1 MYDIPAVIFAGG
13 KSSRMGSDKALL
25 PFAEFSTLSEAQH
38 HKLSQLFS
46 QVYLSSKEN
55 KFDFNCEVIEDTH
68 AESSPLVGI
77 VSVFETLEADEVFIL
92 SVDAPLVDKSIIDRL
107 LEKRESKNKEETVNA
122 DALIAN
128 SPDGVQPLCG
138 MYRRSILPLA
148 RTHLAQNNHRLTALL
163 KASHVKH
170 VHFESNIP
178 FTNLNTQE
186 EYKTLLHKLTF

>member
-25 PFAEFSTLSEAQH
+25 PFANFSTLSEAQH

-68 AESSPLVGI
+68 EESSPLVGI

-92 SVDAPLVDKSIIDRL
+92 SVDAPLVDKSIIDTL
-107 LEKRESKNKEETVNA
+107 WEKRKEAVNV

>member
-25 PFAEFSTLSEAQH
+25 PFVNFSTLSEAQH

-46 QVYLSSKEN
+46 KVYLSSKEN
-55 KFDFNCEVIEDTH
+55 KFDFNCEVIEDTYE
-68 AESSPLVGI
+68 ESSPLVGI
-77 VSVFETLEADEVFIL
+77 VSIFETLEVDEVFIL
-92 SVDAPLVDKSIIDRL
+92 SVDAPLVDKSIIDTL
-107 LEKRESKNKEETVNA
+107 WEKRKEAVNV